1 MLVDRRRLRELI
13 SEPDTLVPYLNG
25 LTNSQFRVASQML
38 AGGMLDDMPSK
49 VFWQLFS
56 RLFIADRKAYLG
68 TLLKAL
74 ATRIENQKAID
85 ADENFLNHVV
95 DDEILSVLSDEMT
108 DVDRKK
114 ILLTILPT
122 LRSPE
127 DVNHIF
133 NLLHLREASQW
144 IPYLLQMQNPAS
156 AFMLLKALRYVEHD
170 RSLLIRTCHFLMK
183 KGDGHS
189 FNLASIIRL
198 SFALDEVRGIFSLV
212 LQPYQ
217 LARIEQNFEV
227 FVQYY

>member
-1 MLVDRRRLRELI
+1 MLVDRRRLRELT
-13 SEPDTLVPYLNG
+13 SEPESLVVYLNG

-38 AGGMLDDMPSK
+38 AGGMLDDMPCK
-49 VFWQLFS
+49 AFWQLFS

-74 ATRIENQKAID
+74 ATRIGNQKVIGAED
-85 ADENFLNHVV
+85 DFLSHVV
-95 DDEILSVLSDEMT
+95 DEEILSALSDEMT
-108 DVDRKK
+108 EVDRKK

-122 LRSPE
+122 LNSPE
-127 DVNHIF
+127 DVNRTF
-133 NLLHLREASQW
+133 NLLHLSEASQW
-144 IPYLLQMQNPAS
+144 IPYLLQVHNPAA
-156 AFMLLKALRYVEHD
+156 AFLLLKALRYVEHD

-198 SFALDEVRGIFSLV
+198 SFALDEVRGTFSLV

-217 LARIEQNFEV
+217 LSRIEQNFEV
-227 FVQYY
+227 FLQYY